1 MCDNNIISLA
11 SMHNTYIH
19 TYIHTYTSYSSS
31 MHGGGHEIRESS
43 LFSLLYEL
51 VYRLQVVAM
60 HIMHCTHSMI
70 LYGVL
75 SYCMHNICTMHTFL
89 STFYESY
96 SSTSS

>member
-1 MCDNNIISLA
+1 MCDNNIITSLA

-19 TYIHTYTSYSSS
+19 TYTSYSSARS